1 MYHLILQ
8 RKVTVQTSSATR
20 DLTLI
25 QQNKFY
31 WISIRSLV
39 GEHVCTVTQCN
50 ADFVGGTWK
59 SARYFVP
66 GTFPGRQLWISNDLK
81 LFLPWRYQNFKQTFF
96 SFSSR
101 WTVNLKKLRTLT
113 LRMCKRFRCKR
124 CCCSG
129 VLILKTGLVW
139 PATQGRGATPWCLP
153 WQEDS
158 TSTSSGT

>member
-1 MYHLILQ
+1 VYHLILQ

-59 SARYFVP
+59 SA
-66 GTFPGRQLWISNDLK
+66 K